1 MPRTY
6 DDEIQ
11 QRILERKK
19 RAEQAREEQIRKRNQ
34 IFMIGGIALVVL
46 IVLIII
52 ISKIASGGSKKKN
65 EVPTTTP
72 VVETTT
78 QEPTTVEETTPAV
91 LTMYTTDTLNL
102 RQSASTEAEIITQ
115 VPSGKAVTVLNNEGE
130 WYQVQ
135 YGDKQGYLKAE
146 YLKADESQTTQ
157 QAGES
162 GTVAK
167 TTSAVETT
175 SAP

>member
-65 EVPTTTP
+65 CQNQKKDT
-72 VVETTT
+72 ETEN
-78 QEPTTVEETTPAV
+78 QKNAV
-91 LTMYTTDTLNL
+91 SQFGRYFFFIHVIVSLQIQGICYYSISKGEGIESFRDSKHMYVC
-102 RQSASTEAEIITQ
+102 QI
-115 VPSGKAVTVLNNEGE
+115 
-130 WYQVQ
+130 
-135 YGDKQGYLKAE
+135 
-146 YLKADESQTTQ
+146 
-157 QAGES
+157 
-162 GTVAK
+162 
-167 TTSAVETT
+167 
-175 SAP
+175 

>member
-78 QEPTTVEETTPAV
+78 QEPTTVEETTQAV

-130 WYQVQ
+130 WYRFSMVISRAILKQSILRLMKVRQHNRLKSQVHLKKLQVQ
-135 YGDKQGYLKAE
+135 
-146 YLKADESQTTQ
+146 
-157 QAGES
+157 
-162 GTVAK
+162 
-167 TTSAVETT
+167 
-175 SAP
+175 

>member
-1 MPRTY
+1 MN
-6 DDEIQ
+6 
-11 QRILERKK
+11 
-19 RAEQAREEQIRKRNQ
+19 NQ
-34 IFMIGGIALVVL
+34 EHLKSPAVPL
-46 IVLIII
+46 
-52 ISKIASGGSKKKN
+52 ASNTQFLLQG
-65 EVPTTTP
+65 EPP
-72 VVETTT
+72 FPYYQLLTTT
-78 QEPTTVEETTPAV
+78 QEPTTVEETTQAV

-162 GTVAK
+162 GTVAE

-175 SAP
+175 STP

>member
-78 QEPTTVEETTPAV
+78 QEPTTVEETTQAV

-115 VPSGKAVTVLNNEGE
+115 VPSAVTVLNNEGE

-162 GTVAK
+162 GTVAE

>member
-52 ISKIASGGSKKKN
+52 ISKIASGFFENNCLHSGRYKVIIPSSKFQQRISRFAKERTFYENHCNRRLRGKPRRPELGS
-65 EVPTTTP
+65 
-72 VVETTT
+72 
-78 QEPTTVEETTPAV
+78 
-91 LTMYTTDTLNL
+91 
-102 RQSASTEAEIITQ
+102 
-115 VPSGKAVTVLNNEGE
+115 
-130 WYQVQ
+130 
-135 YGDKQGYLKAE
+135 
-146 YLKADESQTTQ
+146 
-157 QAGES
+157 AGS
-162 GTVAK
+162 LG
-167 TTSAVETT
+167 
-175 SAP
+175 

>member
-1 MPRTY
+1 M
-6 DDEIQ
+6 
-11 QRILERKK
+11 
-19 RAEQAREEQIRKRNQ
+19 
-34 IFMIGGIALVVL
+34 
-46 IVLIII
+46 
-52 ISKIASGGSKKKN
+52 
-65 EVPTTTP
+65 
-72 VVETTT
+72 VETTT
-78 QEPTTVEETTPAV
+78 QEPTTVEETTQAV

-102 RQSASTEAEIITQ
+102 RQSASTEAEIITH

-162 GTVAK
+162 GTVAE

-175 SAP
+175 SAS

>member
-52 ISKIASGGSKKKN
+52 ISKIASGGS
-65 EVPTTTP
+65 
-72 VVETTT
+72 
-78 QEPTTVEETTPAV
+78 TVS
-91 LTMYTTDTLNL
+91 YTHLDVYK
-102 RQSASTEAEIITQ
+102 RQCKQHGRRRIIRN
-115 VPSGKAVTVLNNEGE
+115 S
-130 WYQVQ
+130 
-135 YGDKQGYLKAE
+135 
-146 YLKADESQTTQ
+146 
-157 QAGES
+157 
-162 GTVAK
+162 
-167 TTSAVETT
+167 
-175 SAP
+175 

>member
-1 MPRTY
+1 
-6 DDEIQ
+6 
-11 QRILERKK
+11 
-19 RAEQAREEQIRKRNQ
+19 
-34 IFMIGGIALVVL
+34 
-46 IVLIII
+46 
-52 ISKIASGGSKKKN
+52 
-65 EVPTTTP
+65 
-72 VVETTT
+72 
-78 QEPTTVEETTPAV
+78 
-91 LTMYTTDTLNL
+91 MYTTDTLNL

-157 QAGES
+157 QAEES
-162 GTVAK
+162 GSVEE

-175 SAP
+175 STP